1 MSVKVYKPAFYSSI
15 TFEGKKEKKRKINK
29 DETEARIMEFL
40 IQGHI
45 SMRIL
50 FIRKISNVNSKM
62 ISSFY

>member
-15 TFEGKKEKKRKINK
+15 TFEGKKKKRKINK

-50 FIRKISNVNSKM
+50 FNRKISNVNSKM